1 MDDET
6 GLTPMPE
13 IKRLKKRLDLSSLSP
28 DWRLTAVSIDWQ
40 GEPLVLFQEGKPP
53 RPQPD
58 AGMEATVKWMNTPP
72 KRHHLLH
79 WCEGTVSQVSFENPM
94 GLLTTAH
101 IQPFDEGW
109 VLAEARGG
117 YARIC
122 DQSGNTLRTLDLGDA
137 SEHLQTTPDRHIWV
151 GYFDEGVYGRGIG
164 SAGLICFDSSGTP
177 VFKYAE
183 FAEQHGLP
191 FIDDCYT
198 LVVGSAVWLSYYT
211 DFPLVCLR
219 DFKLER
225 VWEGVGANRAIAIR
239 GDRFVVLPAYDKPYL
254 VTRTFENPDTTIW
267 ELADSDGRF
276 LSKLAGGPPET
287 TRTGW
292 YVPFR
297 CVARDGRV
305 YVYDE
310 TALCE
315 LP

>member
-1 MDDET
+1 MA
-6 GLTPMPE
+6 E
-13 IKRLKKRLDLSSLSP
+13 IKRLKTRLDLSSFPSE
-28 DWRLTAVSIDWQ
+28 WRLTAVSIDWQ

-117 YARIC
+117 LARIC

-137 SEHLQTTPDRHIWV
+137 SEHLQTTSDGHIWV

-198 LVVGSAVWLSYYT
+198 LNVVGSAVWLSYYT

-225 VWEGVGANRAIAIR
+225 VWENLGANRAIAIR
-239 GDRFVVLPAYDKPYL
+239 ADRLLVFPAYDKPYL
-254 VTRTFENPDTTIW
+254 VTRTFENSDTTIW

-276 LSKLAGGPPET
+276 LSKLAGGPAET